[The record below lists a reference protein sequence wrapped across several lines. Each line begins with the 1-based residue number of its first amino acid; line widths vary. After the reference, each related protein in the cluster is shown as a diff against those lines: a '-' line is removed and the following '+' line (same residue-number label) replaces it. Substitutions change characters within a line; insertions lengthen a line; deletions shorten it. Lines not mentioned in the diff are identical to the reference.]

1 MSAGYVLLSQSSD
14 ISEQSICRGQVFQ
27 GGEDIKNTHVK
38 TALYHWI
45 IHHTQV
51 FQSPIYNYLLK
62 VYIDCHSEKN
72 MVPKLLLHVYVQ
84 ELHNIM
90 VSPS

>member
-1 MSAGYVLLSQSSD
+1 MR
-14 ISEQSICRGQVFQ
+14 I
-27 GGEDIKNTHVK
+27 IKNTHVK

-45 IHHTQV
+45 IQHTQV

-72 MVPKLLLHVYVQ
+72 MLPKLLFQVYVQ
-84 ELHNIM
+84 EYNNNV

>member
-1 MSAGYVLLSQSSD
+1 MYHNNPYAVVKYSKEVGTL
-14 ISEQSICRGQVFQ
+14 
-27 GGEDIKNTHVK
+27 KNTHVK

-45 IHHTQV
+45 IQHTHV

-72 MVPKLLLHVYVQ
+72 MVPKLLLQVYAQ
-84 ELHNIM
+84 ELNNIM